1 MGQTKGL
8 SVQQQQQVVAEWQL
22 CVDEGIS
29 SGLTAEDVKAA
40 EHVLQQELL
49 LLELCQLAH
58 DRRSLGGESLSTST
72 LQPLQQSVFTVSSA
86 TCQCSASLLGELLL
100 LMLSVVT

>member
-29 SGLTAEDVKAA
+29 SGLTAEDVMAA

-58 DRRSLGGESLSTST
+58 DRRSLGGESLSTKYTAAST
-72 LQPLQQSVFTVSSA
+72 TVVFVP
-86 TCQCSASLLGELLL
+86 
-100 LMLSVVT
+100 

>member
-1 MGQTKGL
+1 MGQTRGL
-8 SVQQQQQVVAEWQL
+8 SVQRQQQVVAEWQL
-22 CVDEGIS
+22 CVDGGIS

-58 DRRSLGGESLSTST
+58 DRRSLGGES
-72 LQPLQQSVFTVSSA
+72 F
-86 TCQCSASLLGELLL
+86 
-100 LMLSVVT
+100 